1 MLDFLKKFVPLKFKI
16 IYQHM
21 KTLIFAAVFCAS
33 CFGAKSQTSILLS
46 NNGTSSTLAA
56 NEVIFVTIQP
66 ETNEKVT
73 IDIKN
78 TGPTTQSYNAK
89 RYDVLL
95 NADATST
102 AQAYFCI
109 AGSCYG
115 PPTMVS
121 PTPLTLNSMQSAS
134 QLQGP
139 YQMLV
144 ADLDEASTKGF
155 SHVKY
160 TFQNV
165 NNPNDSVQISI
176 KYNAPQVATSIAKL
190 EFREHNLRLS
200 PVPASGN
207 LNVAFEIG
215 KTSVDQGRI
224 LVFNSEGKIVYEE
237 NFYTSPGSNYHNVD
251 VREFPSGIYYFSL
264 QLASGSINRKIVINN

>member
-1 MLDFLKKFVPLKFKI
+1 
-16 IYQHM
+16 M
-21 KTLIFAAVFCAS
+21 KTLIFGVLFCALW
-33 CFGAKSQTSILLS
+33 FGSKSQTSILLS

-165 NNPNDSVQISI
+165 NNANDSVQISI
-176 KYNAPQVATSIAKL
+176 KYNAPQVATSLTKI
-190 EFREHNLRLS
+190 EFRKLNLQLS
-200 PVPASGN
+200 PVPAAGN
-207 LNVAFEIG
+207 LNVAFETD
-215 KTSVDQGRI
+215 KTFLDQGRI
-224 LVFNSEGKIVYEE
+224 LIYNSEGKIVYND
-237 NFYTSPGSNYHNVD
+237 NFYASQGANYLNVN
-251 VREFPSGIYYFSL
+251 VMEFPSGIYNFSL
-264 QLASGSINRKIVINN
+264 QIGSERLNRKIVISN